1 MPFVFAR
8 KGGPLARLSFC
19 LLLCA
24 RPVLCEGDPFE
35 DALGIDY
42 SRQLLPTPVAPRPA
56 VGTLPGFS
64 GSFPFAPGMTGGD
77 EVPGPQDVNER
88 PARLTATATLWQ
100 RDLIRRD
107 AHFSFSHH
115 RSDDAF
121 GFLLTAIPGVELRFA
136 ADRDARE
143 LSIGDTAV
151 SANLDGTDWGWRA
164 ALSFP
169 LTPFLIP
176 SVVVGARSSDPAAD
190 ALEALAF
197 RGAAPIGLS
206 WSCAWGRIHRDYPVD
221 LKLPGYAS
229 LSLPFLLRQDFAEA
243 GLDYSLGPWDLSWS
257 GRRTWARPPSTRPVG
272 YSLEDSGAVW
282 QQETRAAYARGG
294 FAAALD
300 LGLGGGHHVFRGLTR
315 KDGTLYPFSWQ
326 GGEQADY
333 SVRTDV
339 SMAMRKDTLG
349 AWLAA
354 GESEYDALRPDNSAY
369 GRWFWDRNGVVD
381 SYQGSLLGLFSG
393 ETWLLNGAAY
403 AGHAGLGLWWRYN
416 LAGFAYRFSAGYQY
430 LILEANSHLTRR
442 RTEFLLGYSEAN
454 EDRIYPTVEA
464 DLIPLSAELF
474 RAWGNFSVTFGGQ
487 AVLPS
492 RVRIE
497 RAGGTGGGGGSGADY
512 RGGTVAGIRLGY
524 RLP

>member
-1 MPFVFAR
+1 M
-8 KGGPLARLSFC
+8 ARLSFC
-19 LLLCA
+19 LLVLCA
-24 RPVLCEGDPFE
+24 RPVLSEGDPFE

-42 SRQLLPTPVAPRPA
+42 SRQLLPTPDAPRPA

-64 GSFPFAPGMTGGD
+64 GSFPFATTMTGSD
-77 EVPGPQDVNER
+77 DIQGPDGVNDR
-88 PARLTATATLWQ
+88 PARLAATSTLWQ
-100 RDLIRRD
+100 RDLIRRE
-107 AHFSFSHH
+107 AHFSFAH
-115 RSDDAF
+115 RRADGALAF
-121 GFLLTAIPGVELRFA
+121 VLTAVPGLELRFA
-136 ADRDARE
+136 ADRDDQE
-143 LSIGDTAV
+143 LSIGDTASAA
-151 SANLDGTDWGWRA
+151 SANGTDWGWRT

-169 LTPFLIP
+169 ITPLLIP
-176 SVVVGARSSDPAAD
+176 SVVVGARSSDPGAD

-197 RGAAPIGLS
+197 RGATPIGLS

-221 LKLPGYAS
+221 LKLPGYS
-229 LSLPFLLRQDFAEA
+229 PLSLPFLLRQEFAEA
-243 GLDYSLGPWDLSWS
+243 GLAYFLGPWELSWS
-257 GRRTWARPPSTRPVG
+257 GRQTWARPPLTRPQG
-272 YSLEDSGAVW
+272 YSLEDSGAIW
-282 QQETRAAYARGG
+282 KQESRAAYARGG
-294 FAAALD
+294 YAAALD
-300 LGLGGGHHVFRGLTR
+300 LDLGRGRHVFRGLTR

-326 GGEQADY
+326 GGKQADY
-333 SVRTDV
+333 AVRADV
-339 SMAMRKDTLG
+339 SKAIRRDTLG

-403 AGHAGLGLWWRYN
+403 AGHAGLGVWWSSTWF
-416 LAGFAYRFSAGYQY
+416 GFARRFSVGYQY

-454 EDRIYPTVEA
+454 EDRSYPTVEA
-464 DLIPLSAELF
+464 DLIPMTAEMS
-474 RAWGNFSVTFGGQ
+474 RTWGNFSVSAGGQ
-487 AVLPS
+487 AVLPA

-512 RGGTVAGIRLGY
+512 GGGTVAGIRLGY